1 MKTIFWVVGEKS
13 GDLHASKV
21 MEKFNLTIPNVQH
34 VGIGGT
40 LMQQHGLKALFPFE
54 KFSIIGFA
62 EVLTHLSF
70 VLKVE
75 SAIKKYLQENRPELV
90 VLVDYPGMN
99 LRIAK
104 IASDL
109 HLRVLYYICP
119 QFWAWNHHRVHK
131 LKDYCDHVACIFPF
145 EKELLD
151 MHAIDSTYV
160 GHPITEEVSFDL
172 DKNQFAKFFE
182 LDAGKKWVGFFP
194 GSRDGEV
201 RRILPVYLEAMKK
214 LQSIKPD
221 YQFLISKSNTVSNDL
236 FNHCLKNQQNVH
248 IIDGYNYEMMKYSD
262 FMIVKSGTTTIEA
275 ASIGTPLAI
284 VYKVNKLSY
293 HIAKKLIRV
302 KYIGLPNIIFDA
314 PVLPELI
321 QDDFNA
327 DKIIDTILDFMND
340 SEKYNQVSA
349 KLSTINSLLGQQS
362 ASDAVAELMIKFVAT
377 PPL

>member
-1 MKTIFWVVGEKS
+1 M
-13 GDLHASKV
+13 
-21 MEKFNLTIPNVQH
+21 
-34 VGIGGT
+34 
-40 LMQQHGLKALFPFE
+40 
-54 KFSIIGFA
+54 
-62 EVLTHLSF
+62 
-70 VLKVE
+70 
-75 SAIKKYLQENRPELV
+75 R
-90 VLVDYPGMN
+90 
-99 LRIAK
+99 
-104 IASDL
+104 
-109 HLRVLYYICP
+109 
-119 QFWAWNHHRVHK
+119 
-131 LKDYCDHVACIFPF
+131 
-145 EKELLD
+145 
-151 MHAIDSTYV
+151 
-160 GHPITEEVSFDL
+160 
-172 DKNQFAKFFE
+172 
-182 LDAGKKWVGFFP
+182 
-194 GSRDGEV
+194 
-201 RRILPVYLEAMKK
+201 K

-262 FMIVKSGTTTIEA
+262 FIIVKSGTTTLEA

-327 DKIIDTILDFMND
+327 DKIIDTILDFMSD